1 MGEVMPISEAQLDAL
16 KAGEDAAWSQLFAD
30 YSARLYRWS
39 VMLGLRPADAEDAT
53 QEILAVA
60 FRRVDTCRSARV
72 LERWLY
78 QVTRRVVAN
87 ARRKVWLKR
96 VFLSEEPPEPAFVHG
111 VTTGREEELAVRAC
125 LTRIPQ
131 RQAEVLML
139 AEIEGYTRDEVAAM
153 LDIAPGTVASRLRL
167 GRLAFRRVW
176 ADQFGAHAAATLAW
190 EDS

>member
-1 MGEVMPISEAQLDAL
+1 MPMTEAQLDAL

-39 VMLGLRPADAEDAT
+39 IMLGLRPADAEDAA

-60 FRRVDTCRSARV
+60 FRRVDTCRSARA
-72 LERWLY
+72 LDRWLY

-87 ARRKVWLKR
+87 ARRRAWLKR
-96 VFLSEEPPEPAFVHG
+96 VFLSEAPPEPAFVHG

-125 LTRIPQ
+125 LARIPS

-153 LDIAPGTVASRLRL
+153 LDLAPGTVASRLRL
-167 GRLAFRRVW
+167 GRVAFRRAW
-176 ADQFGAHAAATLAW
+176 ADRFGAQAAAAVAW
-190 EDS
+190 EEP